1 MKYID
6 IKTIDGNCGG
16 FGSWIGNALSSPA
29 PGNILYYKTPHH
41 SHHSHHSQR
50 GGSSSRT
57 KSRKSKTKSKTKTKS
72 KLKSKTKSKK
82 RRNIRRNRKY

>member
-41 SHHSHHSQR
+41 SHNSHHNQR
-50 GGSSSRT
+50 GGSS
-57 KSRKSKTKSKTKTKS
+57 RKSKSKSKSKT
-72 KLKSKTKSKK
+72 KK